1 MWTKR
6 IFASFLF
13 LSFAGGASAFSQA
26 LFFNGGVLAS
36 EAGDGAEI
44 QPASQLGV
52 RFWYSDL
59 LQLQGNVTYQDRFS
73 LEGALLLRPFVRS
86 VGLDP
91 YAFVGFG
98 RYVNG
103 TGEGPRTVVPAGIG
117 TTYRLNPLFGIN
129 FEVSGR
135 WTINESNDGR
145 FDTAFGIMPT
155 VGFTYDLRHLHTG
168 EPAVVAVQNRRRQR
182 QMERDASRLAEEEAP
197 SVEEE
202 EDTSD
207 AFGDF
212 EVSSADVVINDSTVL
227 VPDGIFIMG
236 LADEDPLSLQTTG
249 FKRITISSFSIDR
262 YEVTNAEYRAFLE
275 SLPPQE
281 RAAMMPDSTS
291 WDRMRSRFGWT
302 EYFRG
307 TAFDNYPVVAINYEQ
322 AEQYCESKGKRLP
335 TEAEWEYV
343 ARAGGVG
350 DVYSWNGLEPR
361 DDRGRYLAN
370 YNPGR
375 VGYAADGY
383 AFTAPVDAFPP
394 NEWGVYNMSGNVAE
408 WCMDAYSTTYSVL
421 TDFNPFYEDPEESR
435 RVVRGGHWASDEF
448 YIGVGVRNA
457 QPMSEAT
464 PYVGCRCASDI
475 STLPEDLN
483 RIGSSTP
490 GAAAD
495 TAGTSN

>member
-6 IFASFLF
+6 IFASLLLLGFV
-13 LSFAGGASAFSQA
+13 GGASAFSQA
-26 LFFNGGVLAS
+26 LFFNGGTLVS
-36 EAGDGAEI
+36 SGGDGAET
-44 QPASQLGV
+44 QPAGQLGA

-86 VGLDP
+86 AGLDP

-98 RYVNG
+98 RYING
-103 TGEGPRTVVPAGIG
+103 SGRGPRTVVPAGVG
-117 TTYRLNPLFGIN
+117 ATYRLNPIFGIN
-129 FEVSGR
+129 LEVSGR
-135 WTINESNDGR
+135 WTINESEDGR
-145 FDTAFGIMPT
+145 YDTGFGVMPT
-155 VGFTYDLRHLHTG
+155 VGFTYDLRHLQGG
-168 EPAVVAVQNRRRQR
+168 EPSVVAIQERRRRRQ
-182 QMERDASRLAEEEAP
+182 MEGDAPMLAEEEAP
-197 SVEEE
+197 LAEEE
-202 EDTSD
+202 TLD
-207 AFGDF
+207 DF

-227 VPDGIFIMG
+227 VPDGIFILG
-236 LADEDPLSLQTTG
+236 LADEDPLSLQTAG
-249 FKRITISSFSIDR
+249 FKRVTVSAFSMDR
-262 YEVTNAEYRAFLE
+262 YEVTNAEYRAFLA

-281 RAAMMPDSTS
+281 REAMMPDSAS

-307 TAFDNYPVVAINYEQ
+307 TAFDNYPVVAISYEQ
-322 AEQYCESKGKRLP
+322 AERYCDSKDKRLP

-394 NEWGVYNMSGNVAE
+394 NAWGVYNMSGNVAE
-408 WCMDAYSTTYSVL
+408 WCFDAYSTTYSVL
-421 TDFNPFYEDPEESR
+421 TDFNPYYEDPEEDR

-448 YIGVGVRNA
+448 YIGVGVRNT
-457 QPMSEAT
+457 QPKGEGS

-490 GAAAD
+490 GAATD
-495 TAGTSN
+495 TVGTSN